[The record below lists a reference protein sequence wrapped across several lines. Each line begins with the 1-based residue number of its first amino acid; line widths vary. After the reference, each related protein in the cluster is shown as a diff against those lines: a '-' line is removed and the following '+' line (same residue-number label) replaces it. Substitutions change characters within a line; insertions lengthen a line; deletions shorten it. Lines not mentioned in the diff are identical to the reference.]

1 MKVIDFSNLK
11 QHTSHFILKARIKTR
26 ILLYSS
32 YKLLKRIG
40 IKSLKLI
47 TEKLKERFDFLITE
61 IAMEHLKEYLTQ
73 SLPLKIVDFYG
84 QNLNSLGMKV
94 KFLMLQTRGSYIA
107 YNQMGLAII
116 QILEAKIA
124 SIYGYTLPQLAENMV
139 KKS

>member
-11 QHTSHFILKARIKTR
+11 QHTSHFILKARNKTR

-124 SIYGYTLPQLAENMV
+124 SIYGCTLPQLAENMV

>member
-1 MKVIDFSNLK
+1 M
-11 QHTSHFILKARIKTR
+11 
-26 ILLYSS
+26 
-32 YKLLKRIG
+32 LKRIG
-40 IKSLKLI
+40 IKSLKLL

-94 KFLMLQTRGSYIA
+94 KFLMLQMRESYIA
-107 YNQMGLAII
+107 YNQMGLVII

-124 SIYGYTLPQLAENMV
+124 FIYGYTLPQLAEKMV
-139 KKS
+139 KNH

>member
-11 QHTSHFILKARIKTR
+11 QHTSHLARNKTR

-47 TEKLKERFDFLITE
+47 TEKLKESFDFLITE

-124 SIYGYTLPQLAENMV
+124 SIYGCTLPQLAENMV
-139 KKS
+139 TKS